1 MNRQRGAVL
10 VVSLIILLVLTMMGL
25 SGARG
30 VLLGERMTAAAR
42 DARIALE
49 VAESMVRQA
58 EKHIDTLNDTSGFS
72 DTGWCRTR
80 GDGPKNIFAEDAW
93 TNAQEWP
100 SSLKAPGKESGNEA
114 LKGHVFIEMFGRTS
128 DDSDTADVDLSGD
141 KPAVDIED
149 VEVFRIVARGEGP
162 GGTER
167 ILVTLYGKS
176 M

>member
-25 SGARG
+25 SGARS

-42 DARIALE
+42 DTRIALE

-58 EKHIDTLNDTSGFS
+58 EKHIDTLNNTSGFS
-72 DTGWCRTR
+72 GTGWCRTR
-80 GDGPKNIFAEDAW
+80 GDGPGNIFEEDAW

-100 SSLKAPGKESGNEA
+100 SSLKAPGGDEA

>member
-10 VVSLIILLVLTMMGL
+10 VVSLIILLVLTMIGI
-25 SGARG
+25 SGARS

-58 EKHIDTLNDTSGFS
+58 ENHVEGLDNTSTFG
-72 DTGWCRTR
+72 DTGWCRTE
-80 GDGPKNIFAEDAW
+80 GKAPADIFDEDTW
-93 TNAQEWP
+93 SDTNAPERDSTLEGP
-100 SSLKAPGKESGNEA
+100 DGV
-114 LKGHVFIEMFGRTS
+114 LKGRVFIEMFGRAS
-128 DDSDTADVDLSGD
+128 DDSDTTDVDLSLN
-141 KPAVDIED
+141 KPPIDFKD

-176 M
+176 IKSM

>member
-10 VVSLIILLVLTMMGL
+10 VVSLVILLVLTMIGL
-25 SGARG
+25 SGARA
-30 VLLGERMTAAAR
+30 VLLGERMTAASR

-58 EKHIDTLNDTSGFS
+58 ENHIDGLNDTSAFGT
-72 DTGWCRTR
+72 TGWRRTQ
-80 GDGPKNIFAEDAW
+80 GDGPPEIFSEETWSD
-93 TNAQEWP
+93 TY
-100 SSLKAPGKESGNEA
+100 APERDSTLEGPDGL
-114 LKGHVFIEMFGRTS
+114 LKGRVFIEMFGRAS
-128 DDSDTADVDLSGD
+128 DDSNTTDVDLSGD
-141 KPAVDIED
+141 KPAIDFED
-149 VEVFRIVARGEGP
+149 VEVFRIVARGKGP